1 MPQKEPPVAAPAPVT
16 HTKAQLLR
24 FKRYAGRRDLL
35 SALLKDGKR
44 YTTEQV
50 DSLISDFMKPRKGR
64 VK

>member
-1 MPQKEPPVAAPAPVT
+1 MEKTQAADSVPVT
-16 HTKAQLLR
+16 HTKAKLLT

-35 SALLKDGKR
+35 SALLKDGER

-50 DSLISDFMKPRKGR
+50 DGLISDFMKPRKGR